1 METSETP
8 NLQEPVEQSFNSTI
22 KPVKQSSSRNWL
34 IAGIALIGTG
44 LVVWQFWPKGAQPT
58 GPQGPPATLVKVQTV
73 QTSLV
78 KQTSAFLGTLE
89 AKQGVVL
96 RPEIEGRVT
105 QIFVS
110 SGSRVSPGQP
120 IVQLSPEK
128 SQADFGAAV
137 ANINVATAASSN
149 AQAQLRAVQADRGRA
164 VAELDLQ
171 NTEFQRT
178 QTLVKQGVLAKQVL
192 DQVRRDRTSAQAA
205 LRAVDEQILAAKA
218 NLTQSR
224 ASLNQAKASALS
236 AREDVQD
243 TRITAPIAGM
253 VGDIPIKLGSYVQAG
268 DTLTTVIQNQ
278 TLELNLNIPIEQ
290 RDQLAVGIPVEL
302 NQAQSQKMLAKG
314 RISFVS
320 PTVNN
325 ESQSVLAKASFA
337 NPAGKLRD
345 GQRVEAKVVWQTR
358 PGVLVPTTAVT
369 RLGGKAFV
377 FIADQ
382 PQQTEGQVPAMVAR
396 QQPVELGSIQG
407 NEYQVLNGIQSGETI
422 VVSGLQTVRDGAE
435 LRLETDK
442 PPTGKP
448 PQ

>member
-22 KPVKQSSSRNWL
+22 KPVKQSNSRNWL
-34 IAGIALIGTG
+34 IAGVALIGTG

-73 QTSLV
+73 QTSPV

-290 RDQLAVGIPVEL
+290 RDQLEVGLPVEL
-302 NQAQSQKMLAKG
+302 NQAQSQQMLAKG

>member
-8 NLQEPVEQSFNSTI
+8 NLQEPVEQSFNSAI

-34 IAGIALIGTG
+34 IAGVALIGTG

-73 QTSLV
+73 QTSPV

-290 RDQLAVGIPVEL
+290 RDQLAVGLPVEL

-442 PPTGKP
+442 PTGKP

>member
-34 IAGIALIGTG
+34 IAGVALIGTG

-73 QTSLV
+73 QTSPV

-192 DQVRRDRTSAQAA
+192 DQVRRDLTSAQAA

-290 RDQLAVGIPVEL
+290 RDQLEVGLPVEL

-358 PGVLVPTTAVT
+358 PGVLVPTSAVT

-407 NEYQVLNGIQSGETI
+407 NEYQVLDGIQSGETI

-442 PPTGKP
+442 PTGKP

>member
-34 IAGIALIGTG
+34 IAGVALIGTG

-73 QTSLV
+73 QTSPV

-224 ASLNQAKASALS
+224 ASLSQAKASALS

-253 VGDIPIKLGSYVQAG
+253 VGDIPVKLGSYVQAG

-290 RDQLAVGIPVEL
+290 RDQLAVGLPVEL